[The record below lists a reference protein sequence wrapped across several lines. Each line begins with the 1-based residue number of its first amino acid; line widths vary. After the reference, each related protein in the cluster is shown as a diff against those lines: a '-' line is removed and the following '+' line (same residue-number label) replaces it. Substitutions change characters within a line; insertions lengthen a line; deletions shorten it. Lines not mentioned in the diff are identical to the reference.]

1 MQQMNK
7 MFMFKYNKWINCSRK
22 NFPEESN
29 SKNRLMTV
37 KKVYIYFDFHSQ
49 QGFQHVH
56 ILFIACYQLP
66 YFCSWLSHFYQ
77 SSKKSRGVSKTWCH
91 ETKLGQFEPNT
102 LSIFVIEWNPMILI
116 DFFLSE
122 EEVSCV
128 LMDDMK
134 ALAFNINRVRHM
146 RIC

>member
-1 MQQMNK
+1 MNSLDPFFRVIKELLEENSSWSFRIVNAWSYYFSPLRHFWNQFLIK
-7 MFMFKYNKWINCSRK
+7 MVII
-22 NFPEESN
+22 
-29 SKNRLMTV
+29 

-116 DFFLSE
+116 DFFYQRKS
-122 EEVSCV
+122 
-128 LMDDMK
+128 
-134 ALAFNINRVRHM
+134 
-146 RIC
+146 